1 MDWGDGTPVSYTTS
15 DQGVITNT
23 RINSGSEI
31 TVIIR
36 GDVVA
41 YGDYESQ
48 KPSAFRTASNENV
61 KSVEVIGMDTITDA
75 SYMFWNMEKAT
86 SFDLQFFWTTNIRKM
101 AHMFNSCRALT
112 ELNFNFDRNNTHYVT
127 TMASMFANCVSLDT
141 LFVSRFRTEN
151 VRNMTKMFSYNRSLD
166 TVDISEWCVRY
177 IDSEPYEFALQAPFV
192 ERPQW
197 GAECMGKPTPTPTKT
212 RTTSF
217 TITPSK
223 SMSFSKSASASSTL
237 LEKLIRLAGRGMH
250 NGLVIIG
257 YNKNIVENDGTTP
270 VTPSNDSDTKE
281 EMYCVFECTGEDQE
295 WIVPPNEAGTS
306 VNPDGVT
313 PLKENIK
320 IWAWGAGGSA
330 TGYNT
335 TEGGAGGFTYAEV
348 PVYPGEKLIVG
359 VGQSYKPGNRRL
371 AGYVQEDVPVTE
383 QLHGVDTQ
391 VPVEE

>member
-1 MDWGDGTPVSYTTS
+1 MGRWDAVSYTTS

-31 TVIIR
+31 VIIR

-237 LEKLIRLAGRGMH
+237 LEKLIRLAG
-250 NGLVIIG
+250 
-257 YNKNIVENDGTTP
+257 
-270 VTPSNDSDTKE
+270 
-281 EMYCVFECTGEDQE
+281 EC
-295 WIVPPNEAGTS
+295 IMV
-306 VNPDGVT
+306 
-313 PLKENIK
+313 L
-320 IWAWGAGGSA
+320 
-330 TGYNT
+330 
-335 TEGGAGGFTYAEV
+335 
-348 PVYPGEKLIVG
+348 
-359 VGQSYKPGNRRL
+359 
-371 AGYVQEDVPVTE
+371 
-383 QLHGVDTQ
+383 
-391 VPVEE
+391 